1 MCMAGTPIEDA
12 YRHGQTVA
20 VAMLQAAGGLRQ
32 ENAEVCVRQ
41 FCFVCQTLMLCSHSI
56 TDHVRGSLTK
66 PESELLEYF
75 VWALY
80 CCVGTLID
88 ANTRTPA
95 RGNGR
100 KSSFRHGAHSAKGTA
115 QQGERSRSGALSARL
130 RANAYAM

>member
-88 ANTRTPA
+88 EYTHASSWQWQKKFVQTR
-95 RGNGR
+95 
-100 KSSFRHGAHSAKGTA
+100 SSFSERNGTT
-115 QQGERSRSGALSARL
+115 G
-130 RANAYAM
+130 